1 MSFKY
6 FLVNISTLYTVED
19 LCFIGLCSHKLTL

>member
-6 FLVNISTLYTVED
+6 FLVNSTLYTVKD
-19 LCFIGLCSHKLTL
+19 LCFIGLCAHKLTL